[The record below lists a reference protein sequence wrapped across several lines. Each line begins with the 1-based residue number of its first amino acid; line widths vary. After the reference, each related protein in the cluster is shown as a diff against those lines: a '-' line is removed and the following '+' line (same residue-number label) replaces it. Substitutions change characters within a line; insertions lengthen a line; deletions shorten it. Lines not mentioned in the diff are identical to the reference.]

1 VFSVSLWFVYLGNL
15 FLGSPLINSLVR
27 DFYNNLIK
35 SKHPKSKIAMRAT
48 IPVVASEPASKKLS
62 TLRRFLQYLL
72 LYRKEIPIALTLV
85 FIGAVTQAIGPF
97 FLGWSIDHLI
107 EKGNLQGLLLLLGL
121 LALNYGLGILAIRGQ
136 IIRVGWIMQRLLAQL
151 RQDIFLKI
159 QSLPLSFF
167 DRSEA
172 GDLMSRLLNDVN
184 TVNQAFGLTIAQML
198 GNIFSLVGI
207 IIAMLSIN
215 LQLGLLSNLVV
226 PLMIFTTSLFARW
239 ARARF
244 RVTRQTIGQLS
255 AKLEEDIGS
264 VREAQAFN
272 RVQTNIAQFD
282 VLNAANRD
290 ANVEAVAITSAFLPS
305 IDFLN
310 TLATAGVLAYGG
322 YLAVTGSVTVGVV
335 TSFLLYV
342 QQFFRPIQILSQF
355 YTQAQSAFAG
365 LERIFLL
372 LDEPSEL
379 KDAPDA
385 TEMPPIQG
393 EVRFENVK
401 FGYNPDQLVLKGVNL
416 HAYPGQ
422 MIALVGPTGSGKST
436 IINLILRFYDVSGG
450 AVKIDD
456 IDVRSVTQASLR
468 RQIGIVLQDN
478 ILFSG
483 TVAENI
489 AFGAPHTTQADI
501 EAAAQLANVHD
512 FITSLPQGY
521 TTQLGERG
529 APLSQGQRQLIS
541 IARAVL
547 INPRILI
554 LDEATSSI
562 DTRTEALVQSAIA
575 RLLQGRTSFV
585 IAHRLSTVTQANQVL
600 VIQQGQIVEQGTHA
614 ELIDRQG
621 VYANLYSLQ
630 LGAADTTVLQN
641 EK

>member
-1 VFSVSLWFVYLGNL
+1 
-15 FLGSPLINSLVR
+15 
-27 DFYNNLIK
+27 
-35 SKHPKSKIAMRAT
+35 MRGT
-48 IPVVASEPASKKLS
+48 IPVVASEENASQQPS
-62 TLRRFLQYLL
+62 TLRRFLQYVL

-85 FIGAVTQAIGPF
+85 FIGALTQAVGPF
-97 FLGWSIDHLI
+97 FIGWSIDHLI
-107 EKGNLQGLLLLLGL
+107 AQGNLQGLLLLLGL
-121 LALNYGLGILAIRGQ
+121 LGLNYGLGVLAIRGQ
-136 IIRVGWIMQRLLAQL
+136 ILRVGWIMQRLLAQL
-151 RQDIFLKI
+151 RQDIFTKI

-198 GNIFSLVGI
+198 GNTFSLVGI
-207 IIAMLSIN
+207 VIAMLSIN

-239 ARARF
+239 ARTRF
-244 RVTRQTIGQLS
+244 RVTRQTIGELS

-272 RVQTNIAQFD
+272 RVQMNIEEFD
-282 VLNAANRD
+282 ILNAANRD
-290 ANVEAVAITSAFLPS
+290 ANVDAVAITSAFLPS

-322 YLAVTGSVTVGVV
+322 YLAVTGAATVGVV

-393 EVRFENVK
+393 EVTFENVK

-422 MIALVGPTGSGKST
+422 MVALVGPTGSGKST

-478 ILFSG
+478 ILFTG

-489 AFGAPHTTQADI
+489 AFGAPYATQADI
-501 EAAAQLANVHD
+501 EVAAQLANVHE

-547 INPRILI
+547 INPQILI

-585 IAHRLSTVTQANQVL
+585 IAHRLSTVTQADQVL

-614 ELIDRQG
+614 ELVNQQG
-621 VYANLYSLQ
+621 VYANLYALQ

-641 EK
+641 KK

>member
-1 VFSVSLWFVYLGNL
+1 MRSIGPMIVSDRKAQNQ
-15 FLGSPLINSLVR
+15 R
-27 DFYNNLIK
+27 
-35 SKHPKSKIAMRAT
+35 
-48 IPVVASEPASKKLS
+48 S
-62 TLRRFLQYLL
+62 TLRRFLQYLHP
-72 LYRKEIPIALTLV
+72 YRTEIPIALTLV
-85 FIGAVTQAIGPF
+85 SIGAATQAIGPF
-97 FLGWSIDHLI
+97 LLGWSIDHVI
-107 EKGNLQGLLLLLGL
+107 AQGNLQGLLLLLLL
-121 LALNYGLGILAIRGQ
+121 LAFIYISGIWAIRGQ
-136 IIRVGWIMQRLLAQL
+136 ILRVGSIMQRLLAQL
-151 RQDIFLKI
+151 RQDIFVKI

-184 TVNQAFGLTIAQML
+184 TVNQAFGQTVAQML
-198 GNIFSLVGI
+198 GNLLSLVGI
-207 IIAMLSIN
+207 VIAMLAIN

-226 PLMIFTTSLFARW
+226 PLMIFTTGLFSRW

-244 RVTRQTIGQLS
+244 RVTRQTIGDLS

-272 RVQTNIAQFD
+272 RVQLNIEEFD
-282 VLNAANRD
+282 LLNAANRD
-290 ANVEAVAITSAFLPS
+290 ANVQAVAITSAFLPS

-322 YLAVTGSVTVGVV
+322 YLAVTGAATVGVV

-379 KDAPDA
+379 QDAPDA
-385 TEMPPIQG
+385 SEMPAIKG
-393 EVRFENVK
+393 EVVFEAVK
-401 FGYNPDQLVLKGVNL
+401 FGYTPEQQVLKGVNL
-416 HAYPGQ
+416 VAHPGQ
-422 MIALVGPTGSGKST
+422 TIALVGPTGAGKST

-450 AVKIDD
+450 AVKIDG
-456 IDVRSVTQASLR
+456 IDVRSVTQQSLR

-489 AFGAPHTTQADI
+489 AFGMPEASQAEI
-501 EAAAQLANVHD
+501 EAAAQMANVHE

-521 TTQLGERG
+521 ATQLGERG

-547 INPRILI
+547 IDPRILI

-562 DTRTEALVQSAIA
+562 DTRTEVLVQTAIA
-575 RLLQGRTSFV
+575 RLLEGRTSFV
-585 IAHRLSTVTQANQVL
+585 IAHRLSTVTQADRVL
-600 VIQQGQIVEQGTHA
+600 VVQQGNIVEQGTHA
-614 ELIDRQG
+614 ELVAQQG
-621 VYANLYSLQ
+621 IYANLYALQ
-630 LGAADTTVLQN
+630 MTAANPAIV
-641 EK
+641 

>member
-1 VFSVSLWFVYLGNL
+1 MRVTGSL
-15 FLGSPLINSLVR
+15 
-27 DFYNNLIK
+27 
-35 SKHPKSKIAMRAT
+35 IAADEK
-48 IPVVASEPASKKLS
+48 PQAQLS
-62 TLRRFLQYLL
+62 TLRRFLGYLRP
-72 LYRKEIPIALTLV
+72 YRREIPLAISLV
-85 FIGAVTQAIGPF
+85 LIGAATQAIGPF
-97 FLGWSIDHLI
+97 LLGWSVDHLI
-107 EKGNLQGLLLLLGL
+107 AKGNLDGLLLLLGL
-121 LALNYGLGILAIRGQ
+121 LASIYALGIWAIRGQ
-136 IIRVGWIMQRLLAQL
+136 IIRVGWIMQRLLANL

-184 TVNQAFGLTIAQML
+184 TVNQAFGQTIAQML

-207 IIAMLSIN
+207 VIAMLSIN

-226 PLMIFTTSLFARW
+226 PLMIFTTGFFARW
-239 ARARF
+239 ARVKF
-244 RVTRQTIGQLS
+244 RVTRQTIGELS

-272 RVQTNIAQFD
+272 RVQVNIEEFAL
-282 VLNAANRD
+282 LNAANRD

-310 TLATAGVLAYGG
+310 TLATAGVLFYGG
-322 YLAVTGSVTVGVV
+322 YLAVKGSATVGVV
-335 TSFLLYV
+335 TAFLLYV

-372 LDEPSEL
+372 LDEPAQL

-385 TEMPPIQG
+385 RVMPPIAG
-393 EVRFENVK
+393 NVRFDKVV
-401 FGYNPDQLVLKGVNL
+401 FGYTPEQIVLKGVSL
-416 HAYPGQ
+416 EAQAGQ
-422 MIALVGPTGSGKST
+422 MIALVGQTGSGKST
-436 IINLILRFYDVSGG
+436 IINLILRFYDVLAG
-450 AVKIDD
+450 AVTIDG
-456 IDVRSVTQASLR
+456 IDVRTVTQASLR

-483 TVAENI
+483 TVAQNI
-489 AFGAPHTTQADI
+489 AFGAVEASQAQI
-501 EAAAQLANVHD
+501 EAAAQQANVHE

-521 TTQLGERG
+521 ATQLGERG

-541 IARAVL
+541 IARAIL

-562 DTRTEALVQSAIA
+562 DTRTEALVQTAIA
-575 RLLQGRTSFV
+575 RLLKGRTSFV
-585 IAHRLSTVTQANQVL
+585 IAHRLSTVTKADKVL
-600 VIQQGQIVEQGTHA
+600 VVQQGQIVEQGSHT
-614 ELIDRQG
+614 ELIAQQG
-621 VYANLYSLQ
+621 IYANLYSLQ
-630 LGAADTTVLQN
+630 LGAGTL
-641 EK
+641 K

>member
-1 VFSVSLWFVYLGNL
+1 
-15 FLGSPLINSLVR
+15 
-27 DFYNNLIK
+27 
-35 SKHPKSKIAMRAT
+35 MRGT
-48 IPVVASEPASKKLS
+48 IPVVASEQTSRQPS
-62 TLRRFLQYLL
+62 TLRRFLEYVL

-85 FIGAVTQAIGPF
+85 FIGAITQAVGPF
-97 FLGWSIDHLI
+97 FIGWSIDHLI
-107 EKGNLQGLLLLLGL
+107 AQGNLQGLLMLLGL
-121 LALNYGLGILAIRGQ
+121 LGLNYGLGVLAIRGQ

-151 RQDIFLKI
+151 RQDIFIKI

-198 GNIFSLVGI
+198 GNTFSLVGI
-207 IIAMLSIN
+207 VIAMLSIN

-244 RVTRQTIGQLS
+244 RVTRQTIGELS

-272 RVQTNIAQFD
+272 RVQMNIAEFD
-282 VLNAANRD
+282 ILNAANRD

-322 YLAVTGSVTVGVV
+322 YLAVTGSATVGVV

-379 KDAPDA
+379 KDAADA

-393 EVRFENVK
+393 EVTFENVK

-422 MIALVGPTGSGKST
+422 MVALVGPTGSGKST

-478 ILFSG
+478 LLFTG

-489 AFGAPHTTQADI
+489 AFGAPYATQADI
-501 EAAAQLANVHD
+501 EAAAQLANVHE

-585 IAHRLSTVTQANQVL
+585 IAHRLSTVTQADRVL
-600 VIQQGQIVEQGTHA
+600 VIQQGEIVEQGTHA
-614 ELIDRQG
+614 ELVNQQG
-621 VYANLYSLQ
+621 VYANLYALQ

-641 EK
+641 KK

>member
-1 VFSVSLWFVYLGNL
+1 
-15 FLGSPLINSLVR
+15 
-27 DFYNNLIK
+27 
-35 SKHPKSKIAMRAT
+35 MRGT
-48 IPVVASEPASKKLS
+48 VPVVASEDQASQQLS
-62 TLRRFLQYLL
+62 TLQRFLQYLL
-72 LYRKEIPIALTLV
+72 LYRKDIPIALTLV
-85 FIGAVTQAIGPF
+85 FIGAVTQTIGPF
-97 FLGWSIDHLI
+97 FIGWSIDHLI
-107 EKGNLQGLLLLLGL
+107 AQGNLQGLLLLLGL
-121 LALNYGLGILAIRGQ
+121 LALNYGFGVLAIRGQ

-151 RQDIFLKI
+151 RQDIFIKI

-198 GNIFSLVGI
+198 GNTFSLVGI

-226 PLMIFTTSLFARW
+226 PLMIFTTSLFGRW

-244 RVTRQTIGQLS
+244 RVTRQTIGELS

-272 RVQTNIAQFD
+272 RVQMNIEEFD

-322 YLAVTGSVTVGVV
+322 YLAVTGGATVGVV

-372 LDEPSEL
+372 LDEPSQL

-385 TEMPPIQG
+385 TEMPPIHG
-393 EVRFENVK
+393 EVTFENVK

-422 MIALVGPTGSGKST
+422 MVALVGPTGSGKST

-489 AFGAPHTTQADI
+489 AFGSAHATQADI
-501 EAAAQLANVHD
+501 EEAAQLANVHE

-562 DTRTEALVQSAIA
+562 DTRTEALVQTAIA

-585 IAHRLSTVTQANQVL
+585 IAHRLSTVTQADQVL

-614 ELIDRQG
+614 ELINQQG
-621 VYANLYSLQ
+621 VYANLYALQ

>member
-1 VFSVSLWFVYLGNL
+1 
-15 FLGSPLINSLVR
+15 
-27 DFYNNLIK
+27 
-35 SKHPKSKIAMRAT
+35 MRGT
-48 IPVVASEPASKKLS
+48 IPVVASEENASQQLS

-85 FIGAVTQAIGPF
+85 LIGAITQAIGPF

-107 EKGNLQGLLLLLGL
+107 KQGNLQGLLLLLGV

-151 RQDIFLKI
+151 RQDIFIKI

-198 GNIFSLVGI
+198 GNTFSLVGI

-215 LQLGLLSNLVV
+215 LKLGLLSNLVV

-255 AKLEEDIGS
+255 AKLEEDIVS

-272 RVQTNIAQFD
+272 RVQMNIAEFD
-282 VLNAANRD
+282 ILNAANRD

-322 YLAVTGSVTVGVV
+322 YLAVTGGATVGVV

-342 QQFFRPIQILSQF
+342 QLFFRPIQILSQF

-372 LDEPSEL
+372 LDEPSQL
-379 KDAPDA
+379 KDAPNA
-385 TEMPPIQG
+385 TEMPAIQG

-401 FGYNPDQLVLKGVNL
+401 FGYNPNQLVLKGVNL
-416 HAYPGQ
+416 RAYPGQ
-422 MIALVGPTGSGKST
+422 MVALVGPTGSGKTT

-456 IDVRSVTQASLR
+456 TDVRSVTQASLR

-489 AFGAPHTTQADI
+489 AFGAPDATQADI
-501 EAAAQLANVHD
+501 EAAAQMANVHE

-585 IAHRLSTVTQANQVL
+585 IAHRLSTVTQADQVL

-614 ELIDRQG
+614 QLINQQG
-621 VYANLYSLQ
+621 VYANLYALQ
-630 LGAADTTVLQN
+630 LGAVDTMVLQN

>member
-1 VFSVSLWFVYLGNL
+1 
-15 FLGSPLINSLVR
+15 
-27 DFYNNLIK
+27 
-35 SKHPKSKIAMRAT
+35 MRGT
-48 IPVVASEPASKKLS
+48 VPIVASEQKPSQQLS
-62 TLRRFLQYLL
+62 TLRRFLQYLRP
-72 LYRKEIPIALTLV
+72 YRKEIPIALILV
-85 FIGAVTQAIGPF
+85 MTGAATQAIGPF
-97 FLGWSIDHLI
+97 LLGWSVDNLI
-107 EKGNLQGLLLLLGL
+107 AKGNLSGLLQLLGL
-121 LALNYGLGILAIRGQ
+121 LGLIYGLGIWAIRGQ

-151 RQDIFLKI
+151 RQDIFTKI

-172 GDLMSRLLNDVN
+172 GDLMSRLLNDVS
-184 TVNQAFGLTIAQML
+184 TVNQAFGQTVAQML
-198 GNIFSLVGI
+198 GNTFSLVGI
-207 IIAMLSIN
+207 VIAMLSIN

-226 PLMIFTTSLFARW
+226 PLMIFTTGLFARW

-244 RVTRQTIGQLS
+244 RVTRQTIGELS

-272 RVQTNIAQFD
+272 RVHLNIEEFKI
-282 VLNAANRD
+282 LNAANRD
-290 ANVEAVAITSAFLPS
+290 ANVQAVAITAAFLPS

-322 YLAVTGSVTVGVV
+322 YLAVTGGATVGVV

-342 QQFFRPIQILSQF
+342 QLFFRPIQILSQF

-372 LDEPSEL
+372 LDEPSQL
-379 KDAPDA
+379 NDAPDA

-393 EVRFENVK
+393 EVTFEDVK
-401 FGYNPDQLVLKGVNL
+401 FGYNPNQLVLKGVNL
-416 HAYPGQ
+416 HAQPGE
-422 MIALVGPTGSGKST
+422 MIALVGATGSGKTT

-450 AVKIDD
+450 AVKIDG

-489 AFGAPHTTQADI
+489 AFGSPYATQADI
-501 EAAAQLANVHD
+501 EAAAQMANVHE
-512 FITSLPQGY
+512 FVTSLPQGY
-521 TTQLGERG
+521 TTKLGERG
-529 APLSQGQRQLIS
+529 SPLSQGQRQLIS

-600 VIQQGQIVEQGTHA
+600 VIQQGQIIEQGTHT
-614 ELIDRQG
+614 ELISKQG
-621 VYANLYSLQ
+621 VYANLYALQ
-630 LGAADTTVLQN
+630 LGAATTSV
-641 EK
+641 

>member
-1 VFSVSLWFVYLGNL
+1 
-15 FLGSPLINSLVR
+15 
-27 DFYNNLIK
+27 
-35 SKHPKSKIAMRAT
+35 MRAT
-48 IPVVASEPASKKLS
+48 GPIVASEQLATQQLS
-62 TLRRFLQYLL
+62 TLRRFLQYLRP
-72 LYRKEIPIALTLV
+72 YRKEIPIALTLV
-85 FIGAVTQAIGPF
+85 LIGASTQAIGPF
-97 FLGWSIDHLI
+97 LLGWSIDHLI
-107 EKGNLQGLLLLLGL
+107 AKGNLPGLLLLLGL
-121 LALNYGLGILAIRGQ
+121 LALIYVLGISATRGQ
-136 IIRVGWIMQRLLAQL
+136 IVRVGWIMQRLLAQL

-184 TVNQAFGLTIAQML
+184 TVNQAFGQTVAQML
-198 GNIFSLVGI
+198 GNVFSLVGI
-207 IIAMLSIN
+207 VIAMLTIN

-226 PLMIFTTSLFARW
+226 PLMIFTTSLFSRW

-244 RVTRQTIGQLS
+244 RVTRQTIGDLS
-255 AKLEEDIGS
+255 AKLEEDISS

-272 RVQTNIAQFD
+272 RVQVNIQEFD
-282 VLNAANRD
+282 ILNAANRD
-290 ANVEAVAITSAFLPS
+290 ANVEAVAITAAFLPS

-310 TLATAGVLAYGG
+310 TLATAGVLAFGG
-322 YLAVTGSVTVGVV
+322 YLAVTGAATVGVV

-372 LDEPSEL
+372 LDEPAKL
-379 KDAPDA
+379 QDAPDA
-385 TEMPPIQG
+385 EEMPAIQG
-393 EVRFENVK
+393 EVRFENVT
-401 FGYNPDQLVLKGVNL
+401 FGYNPEQLVLKGVNL
-416 HAYPGQ
+416 HASPGQ
-422 MIALVGPTGSGKST
+422 MIALVGSTGSGKTT

-450 AVKIDD
+450 AVKIDN

-489 AFGAPHTTQADI
+489 AFGAPYASQADI
-501 EAAAQLANVHD
+501 ESAAQLANVHE

-521 TTQLGERG
+521 ATQLGERG

-562 DTRTEALVQSAIA
+562 DTRTETLVQSAIA
-575 RLLQGRTSFV
+575 RLLKNRTSFV
-585 IAHRLSTVTQANQVL
+585 IAHRLSTVTQADQVL
-600 VIQQGQIVEQGTHA
+600 VIQQGQIVEQGTHT
-614 ELIDRQG
+614 ELIEQQG

-630 LGAADTTVLQN
+630 LGAN
-641 EK
+641 NS

>member
-1 VFSVSLWFVYLGNL
+1 MRGFS
-15 FLGSPLINSLVR
+15 
-27 DFYNNLIK
+27 
-35 SKHPKSKIAMRAT
+35 
-48 IPVVASEPASKKLS
+48 PVVAPEQQATHQLS
-62 TLRRFLQYLL
+62 TLRRFLQYLRP
-72 LYRKEIPIALTLV
+72 YRKEIPIALTLV
-85 FIGAVTQAIGPF
+85 LIGASAQAIGPF
-97 FLGWSIDHLI
+97 LLGWSVDNLI
-107 EKGNLQGLLLLLGL
+107 AQGNLSGLMLLLGL
-121 LALNYGLGILAIRGQ
+121 LGVIYVLGISATRGQ
-136 IIRVGWIMQRLLAQL
+136 IMRVGWIMQRLLAQL
-151 RQDIFLKI
+151 RQDIFNKI
-159 QSLPLSFF
+159 QTLPLSFF

-184 TVNQAFGLTIAQML
+184 TVNQAFGQTIAQML
-198 GNIFSLVGI
+198 GNTFSLIGI
-207 IIAMLSIN
+207 VIAMLAIN

-226 PLMIFTTSLFARW
+226 PIMIITTSLFARW

-244 RVTRQTIGQLS
+244 RVTRQTIGDLS
-255 AKLEEDIGS
+255 SKLEEDIGS

-272 RVQTNIAQFD
+272 RVQINIDEFAI
-282 VLNAANRD
+282 LNAANRD
-290 ANVEAVAITSAFLPS
+290 ANVQAVAITAAFLPS

-322 YLAVTGSVTVGVV
+322 YLTVTGGATVGVV

-372 LDEPSEL
+372 LDEPSQL
-379 KDAPDA
+379 NDAPDA
-385 TEMPPIQG
+385 ITMPPIDG

-416 HAYPGQ
+416 HAKPGQ
-422 MIALVGPTGSGKST
+422 MIALVGPTGSGKTT
-436 IINLILRFYDVSGG
+436 IINLILRFYDVTSG

-489 AFGAPHTTQADI
+489 AFGSPHATQADI
-501 EAAAQLANVHD
+501 EAAAQTANVHE

-575 RLLQGRTSFV
+575 RLLEGRTSFV
-585 IAHRLSTVTQANQVL
+585 IAHRLSTVTQADQVL
-600 VIQQGQIVEQGTHA
+600 VIQQGEIVERGTHA
-614 ELIDRQG
+614 ELIAQEG
-621 VYANLYSLQ
+621 VYANLYALQ
-630 LGAADTTVLQN
+630 LGTAN
-641 EK
+641 

>member
-1 VFSVSLWFVYLGNL
+1 
-15 FLGSPLINSLVR
+15 
-27 DFYNNLIK
+27 
-35 SKHPKSKIAMRAT
+35 MRGT
-48 IPVVASEPASKKLS
+48 IPVVASEENASQQLS

-97 FLGWSIDHLI
+97 FLGWSIDNLI
-107 EKGNLQGLLLLLGL
+107 EQGNLQGLLLLLGL
-121 LALNYGLGILAIRGQ
+121 LALNYGLGVLAIRGQ
-136 IIRVGWIMQRLLAQL
+136 IVRVGWIMQRLLGQL
-151 RQDIFLKI
+151 RQDIFTKI

-198 GNIFSLVGI
+198 GNVFSLIGI

-215 LQLGLLSNLVV
+215 LKLGLLSNLVV

-244 RVTRQTIGQLS
+244 RVTRQTIGELS
-255 AKLEEDIGS
+255 AKLEEDIVS

-272 RVQTNIAQFD
+272 RVQMNIAEFD

-322 YLAVTGSVTVGVV
+322 YLAVTGEATVGVV

-385 TEMPPIQG
+385 AEMPPIQG
-393 EVRFENVK
+393 EVIFENVK

-422 MIALVGPTGSGKST
+422 MVALVGATGSGKST
-436 IINLILRFYDVSGG
+436 IINLILRFYDVSSG

-478 ILFSG
+478 ILFTG

-489 AFGAPHTTQADI
+489 AFGVPYATQADI
-501 EAAAQLANVHD
+501 EGAAQLANVHE
-512 FITSLPQGY
+512 FITSLPHGY

-562 DTRTEALVQSAIA
+562 DTRTEALVQTAIA

-600 VIQQGQIVEQGTHA
+600 VIEQGQIVEQGTHA
-614 ELIDRQG
+614 ELIDQQG
-621 VYANLYSLQ
+621 VYANLYALQ
-630 LGAADTTVLQN
+630 LGAVD
-641 EK
+641 